1 MRKMP
6 VLTMVCLAAFG
17 LLALPVH
24 SATVEANDTPDI
36 VLSGGSVSF
45 DLADFFASAEG
56 ELTYSAVGAAV
67 SGSVATVDAAG
78 TATFSAG
85 GVDVESTVVMSAFVI
100 GNGPAVDNNNR
111 IAGKDGG
118 NVFYNALVPGGVIN
132 SAVNLSGLP
141 SGGGD
146 GTAGGGTGGAALVA
160 TVASIDI
167 AVGGTGLRMVDRA
180 IADGGLNATLNANGS
195 YSVSADADF
204 SGAWLVTLGAASGD
218 SMDAV
223 HLLAAEAI
231 AVSPAGFTAIP
242 AGTLAGGTVAGGQ
255 VTIAAGQG
263 SLAFGAP
270 IAVGN
275 PGDTVSL
282 VLDYN
287 ATANAAIAAILFDGA
302 VDPSN
307 LAFANVSGANIQT
320 GKTKSLSVSIVT
332 NTGSVVPA
340 FQVASTGGAA
350 SVTIS
355 NIAIVKAGP
364 VVDYA
369 LNPNAT
375 AFASDL
381 ASIAGWGPL
390 DGSAPVADGDNNF
403 AAAGAGCMKLAG
415 AAGLSNALMTVSL
428 QPGSA
433 VAECYAKAAAGAGVF
448 ALALT
453 DGGALN
459 SNTFVG
465 ALGADWQK
473 VVCVTTPG
481 AAATAYLVVQA
492 APGLDALVDD
502 ICVRVVDDKAE
513 FADLS
518 LLGL

>member
-17 LLALPVH
+17 LLAMPVH

-85 GVDVESTVVMSAFVI
+85 GVDVESTVVVSDFVI
-100 GNGPAVDNNNR
+100 GNGPAVDDNNR
-111 IAGKDGG
+111 IVGQNGG
-118 NVFYNALVPGGVIN
+118 NVFYNALVPGGVVN

-141 SGGGD
+141 AAGGA
-146 GTAGGGTGGAALVA
+146 GTPTGGTGAAALVA
-160 TVASIDI
+160 SVASIDM
-167 AVGGTGLRMVDRA
+167 AVGGTGLRMVSRSV
-180 IADGGLNATLNANGS
+180 ADGGLDVALNADGS
-195 YSVSADADF
+195 YSVSAAADF
-204 SGAWLVTLGAASGD
+204 AGAWMVTLGATSGASA
-218 SMDAV
+218 DAV
-223 HLLAAEAI
+223 HLLAAEAV
-231 AVSPAGFTAIP
+231 AVDAASFASMPAGA
-242 AGTLAGGTVAGGQ
+242 LAAGTVAGGQ
-255 VTIAAGQG
+255 VTVAADQG
-263 SLAFGAP
+263 FLVYGAAIEAGAP
-270 IAVGN
+270 
-275 PGDTVSL
+275 GDVVTL

-287 ATANAAIAAILFDGA
+287 ATADASVAAILFDGGLGSML
-302 VDPSN
+302 V
-307 LAFANVSGANIQT
+307 FANVFGVNLET
-320 GKTKSLSVSIVT
+320 GMTKSLTVSIVAS
-332 NTGSVVPA
+332 TGTVVPA

-355 NIAIVKAGP
+355 NIAVVKAGP

-369 LNPNAT
+369 LNANAT
-375 AFASDL
+375 AYASDL
-381 ASIAGWGPL
+381 ASIDGWGPTG
-390 DGSAPVADGDNNF
+390 GSAPIADGDNNF
-403 AAAGAGCMKLAG
+403 AAASVGCMKLAG
-415 AAGLSNALMTVSL
+415 AAGLSNALMVVNLDAGT
-428 QPGSA
+428 A
-433 VAECYAKAAAGAGVF
+433 VAECYAKAAAGEGAF

-453 DGGALN
+453 DGAALN
-459 SNTFVG
+459 SNTFV

-473 VVCVTTPG
+473 VVCVATPSVAG
-481 AAATAYLVVQA
+481 VAYLVAQA

-502 ICVRVVDDKAE
+502 ICVRIVDDKAE

>member
-100 GNGPAVDNNNR
+100 GNGPAVDDNNR
-111 IAGKDGG
+111 IVGQDGG
-118 NVFYNALVPGGVIN
+118 NVFYNALVPGGVAN
-132 SAVNLSGLP
+132 SVVNLSGLP
-141 SGGGD
+141 AGGGD

-180 IADGGLNATLNANGS
+180 IADGGLNATLNADGS
-195 YSVSADADF
+195 YSVAADADF

-223 HLLAAEAI
+223 HLLAAQ
-231 AVSPAGFTAIP
+231 AVAVDPAGFTAIP
-242 AGTLAGGTVAGGQ
+242 AGTLAGGTVAGGK
-255 VTIAAGQG
+255 VTVAAGQG

-270 IAVGN
+270 IAIGN

-282 VLDYN
+282 TFDYN
-287 ATANAAIAAILFDGA
+287 ATADVIVAAVLFDGG
-302 VDPSN
+302 VDPNN
-307 LAFANVSGANIQT
+307 LAFAYVSGPNLAT
-320 GKTKSLSVSIVT
+320 GKTKSLSASIVT
-332 NTGSVVPA
+332 KTGSVVPA
-340 FQVASTGGAA
+340 FQVAAAAGAS

-355 NIAIVKAGP
+355 NIAVVNAGP

-381 ASIAGWGPL
+381 ASIDGWAPL

-415 AAGLSNALMTVSL
+415 AAGLSNALMVVNL
-428 QPGSA
+428 EAGSA
-433 VAECYAKAAAGAGVF
+433 VAECYAKAAAGESVF

-453 DGGALN
+453 NGSTLN
-459 SNTFVG
+459 SNTFLT
-465 ALGADWQK
+465 LGADWQK
-473 VVCVTTPG
+473 VVCVATPSV
-481 AAATAYLVVQA
+481 ATTAYLVVQA